1 LVIEGE
7 VPHIMSILS
16 KSSRAFRLVIP
27 FFLFAVIAMAGD
39 DNATGSDDSSDED
52 SDDYTGEYF
61 QLENCIRRSSIR
73 STNIIDDRTI
83 IFYMS
88 QQKIYVNHLPNRCSG
103 LRSAGT
109 FSYRTHGSQLCSVD
123 MITVV
128 RSMGRGLNT
137 GPSCGL
143 GKFRPVTKEEVA
155 MIKNKD
161 VELPSQESAPVDDSD
176 DSDGSSDS
184 SEKASD

>member
-1 LVIEGE
+1 
-7 VPHIMSILS
+7 MSILS
-16 KSSRAFRLVIP
+16 KPSRAFRFVIP
-27 FFLFAVIAMAGD
+27 FFLIAVIAMAGED
-39 DNATGSDDSSDED
+39 DATGSGIESDAGSDDD

-61 QLENCIRRSSIR
+61 QLENCIRRASIR
-73 STNIIDDRTI
+73 STYIVDDRTV

-88 QQKIYVNHLPNRCSG
+88 QQKIYVNQLPHRCSG

-109 FSYRTHGSQLCSVD
+109 FSYRTTGSQLCSVD

-128 RSMGRGLNT
+128 RSMGRSLST

-155 MIKNKD
+155 MIKNKE
-161 VELPSQESAPVDDSD
+161 VEAPPQELAPGDDSD
-176 DSDGSSDS
+176 DSDDSSDSSDS
-184 SEKASD
+184 SEEASD